1 MRFIICYDISDDKK
15 RTKVSKILKAHG
27 IRTQY
32 SVFEVVTDKKTIFN
46 LLKDIESEIDEIDKF
61 FIYPV
66 DNEKK
71 IIRMGIAKNGA
82 LTFVI

>member
-1 MRFIICYDISDDKK
+1 LRFIICYDISDDKK
-15 RTKVSKILKAHG
+15 RNKVSKLLKAYG
-27 IRTQY
+27 IRTQL
-32 SVFEVVTDKKTIFN
+32 SLFEVEADKETIIN
-46 LLKDIESEIDEIDKF
+46 LLNEVEKEIDEIDKF

>member
-15 RTKVSKILKAHG
+15 RNKVSKLLKAYG
-27 IRTQY
+27 IRTQL
-32 SVFEVVTDKKTIFN
+32 SLFEVEADKETIIN
-46 LLKDIESEIDEIDKF
+46 LLNEVEKEIDEIDKF

>member
-15 RTKVSKILKAHG
+15 RNKISKLLKAYG
-27 IRTQY
+27 IRTQL
-32 SVFEVVTDKKTIFN
+32 SLFEVEADKETIIN
-46 LLKDIESEIDEIDKF
+46 LLNEVEKEIDEIDKF

-71 IIRMGIAKNGA
+71 IIRMGIARDGA